1 MTVSPKGNTLT
12 SPDCKPTETRNKDR
26 GQHLQ
31 LRKGSRT
38 VLLKQHER
46 KHFRCLINEG
56 TTGPLDLMTDREDI

>member
-26 GQHLQ
+26 GQHLE

-38 VLLKQHER
+38 VLLKEHE
-46 KHFRCLINEG
+46 KNISDAL
-56 TTGPLDLMTDREDI
+56 LMKEQLVHWI